1 MQTRP
6 TQSEDYGDMARQF
19 LREADANFVLDE
31 YLPGAERMWDAAS
44 HAIMSVCRRRDWL
57 HQSRQDLDI
66 AVTRLAA
73 ELRNAGRET
82 DALCIDAGY
91 VIACNSHI
99 NFYHRDMDLE
109 GGNGWY
115 FATAR
120 EAVHRFVEIMV
131 AMSESSEN

>member
-1 MQTRP
+1 MQTHP
-6 TQSEDYGDMARQF
+6 TQSEDYGDMARRF
-19 LREADANFVLDE
+19 LWEADANFVLNE
-31 YLPGAERMWDAAS
+31 YLPGAERMWDAAA
-44 HAIMSVCRRRDWL
+44 HAVMAVCHRRDWQ
-57 HQSRQDLDI
+57 HQSRQDIDLSV
-66 AVTRLAA
+66 ARLAD
-73 ELRNAGRET
+73 ELRNTGRET

-120 EAVHRFVEIMV
+120 KAVHRFVE
-131 AMSESSEN
+131 AMLAISESSSE

>member
-1 MQTRP
+1 
-6 TQSEDYGDMARQF
+6 MARQF
-19 LREADANFVLDE
+19 LREADANFVLYE

-44 HAIMSVCRRRDWL
+44 HAVMAVCRRRDWL
-57 HQSRQDLDI
+57 HQSRQVLDI
-66 AVTRLAA
+66 AVARLAA

-91 VIACNSHI
+91 VIVCNSHI

-120 EAVHRFVEIMV
+120 KAVHHFVEIML
-131 AMSESSEN
+131 AMSESSENLGERERNH

>member
-44 HAIMSVCRRRDWL
+44 HAVMAVCRHRSWP
-57 HQSRQDLDI
+57 HQSRRDLDL

-73 ELRNAGRET
+73 ELRIAERET
-82 DALCIDAGY
+82 DALCIGARY

-120 EAVHRFVEIMV
+120 KAVHRFVEIMV